1 MKKMRTLCGT
11 ILVAVAALAANGGEA
26 EQKTAVFAGATQGG
40 GVIRLGGN
48 YAGHLQ
54 DVWRD
59 GNVLYWAHTL
69 ALVKTDLSGNVLAK
83 TDVNEHHAGL
93 EVRDGK
99 VYVAVC
105 DMQDKT
111 LTVTRE
117 SGSVFPPVLSCMSH
131 TATYTLPSLTSSP
144 A

>member
-1 MKKMRTLCGT
+1 MNAKITKLF
-11 ILVAVAALAANGGEA
+11 AVAILAAVVFGAAFGA
-26 EQKTAVFAGATQGG
+26 EPLARVDCPD
-40 GVIRLGGN
+40 VIRLGGD
-48 YAGHLQ
+48 YTGHLQ

-83 TDVNEHHAGL
+83 TDVSEHHAGL

-111 LTVTRE
+111 GGE
-117 SGSVFPPVLSCMSH
+117 
-131 TATYTLPSLTSSP
+131 TLPNSRVTVKVYDAETLKLDNVP
-144 A
+144 PGF